1 MGEEEALLENAR
13 TIYDHIVSHPGSHLR
28 RISREVNIHLSTA
41 RYHLD
46 HLERVGLIT
55 SRQETNTKVYFAA
68 GALDAEDKIITPL
81 LQQKRFRDIILLI
94 ILDPGSTHSEISAR
108 LSIKPPTLS
117 KYVSMLEQ
125 RKIVYHEQSGREKRY
140 YVSEERR
147 LLGLMMRFKKSFW
160 DPFVDNILE
169 IVYER

>member
-55 SRQETNTKVYFAA
+55 SRV
-68 GALDAEDKIITPL
+68 AERKGTTSP
-81 LQQKRFRDIILLI
+81 RRE
-94 ILDPGSTHSEISAR
+94 GSWGS
-108 LSIKPPTLS
+108 
-117 KYVSMLEQ
+117 
-125 RKIVYHEQSGREKRY
+125 
-140 YVSEERR
+140 
-147 LLGLMMRFKKSFW
+147 
-160 DPFVDNILE
+160 
-169 IVYER
+169 